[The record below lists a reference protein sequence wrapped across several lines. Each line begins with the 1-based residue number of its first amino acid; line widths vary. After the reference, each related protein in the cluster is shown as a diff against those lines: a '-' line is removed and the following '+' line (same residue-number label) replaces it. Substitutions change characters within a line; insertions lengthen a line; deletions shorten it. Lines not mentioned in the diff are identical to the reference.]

1 MGLGFRGCEGTEG
14 TEELSNQNQRAGTE
28 RRRVRRRAELSFLV
42 SISFVWVIF
51 LLTLGELWELR
62 LTGLSN
68 VLMCG
73 PMPPFFPWDVPSLGS
88 LAHGIHRAAAERGK
102 VKYSVS

>member
-1 MGLGFRGCEGTEG
+1 MGRGFRPCEGTEG
-14 TEELSNQNQRAGTE
+14 TEELSNQNQRAGTA

-51 LLTLGELWELR
+51 LLTPGELWELR

-73 PMPPFFPWDVPSLGS
+73 PVPLFFLGTS
-88 LAHGIHRAAAERGK
+88 HLLAVWLMGSTELLQREVR
-102 VKYSVS
+102 

>member
-1 MGLGFRGCEGTEG
+1 M
-14 TEELSNQNQRAGTE
+14 ELQKSFLIKTKEQE
-28 RRRVRRRAELSFLV
+28 LWERRVRRRAELSFLV

-62 LTGLSN
+62 LADLSN

-73 PMPPFFPWDVPSLGS
+73 PVPLFSWDFLSLGS
-88 LAHGIHRAAAERGK
+88 LPHELHLPAPE
-102 VKYSVS
+102 ST

>member
-1 MGLGFRGCEGTEG
+1 MGLPGLRGHRG
-14 TEELSNQNQRAGTE
+14 TEELSNQNQRAGTV

-42 SISFVWVIF
+42 SVSFVWVIF

-73 PMPPFFPWDVPSLGS
+73 PVPFFLGTS
-88 LAHGIHRAAAERGK
+88 PPLAVGLMGSTDPLQRE
-102 VKYSVS
+102 VE

>member
-1 MGLGFRGCEGTEG
+1 MGWGCRGCEGTEDTG
-14 TEELSNQNQRAGTE
+14 ELSNQNQRAGTA

-42 SISFVWVIF
+42 SVSFVWVIF

-73 PMPPFFPWDVPSLGS
+73 PVPLFLGTSPPLAVGLMGS
-88 LAHGIHRAAAERGK
+88 TDPLQRE
-102 VKYSVS
+102 VE

>member
-1 MGLGFRGCEGTEG
+1 MGWGCRGCEGTEG
-14 TEELSNQNQRAGTE
+14 TEELSNQNQRAGTA

-73 PMPPFFPWDVPSLGS
+73 PVPSFSWDVPSLGS
-88 LAHGIHRAAAERGK
+88 WAHGIHRPAAERGR

>member
-1 MGLGFRGCEGTEG
+1 M
-14 TEELSNQNQRAGTE
+14 ELQKSFLIKTKKQELWE
-28 RRRVRRRAELSFLV
+28 RRVSRRAELRSLV

-62 LTGLSN
+62 LADFSY

-73 PMPPFFPWDVPSLGS
+73 PVPLFSWDFLPLGS
-88 LAHGIHRAAAERGK
+88 LAYGIPLPATESR
-102 VKYSVS
+102 